1 MKQLCVM
8 RLPDQKRSILTVQDD
23 NGNHKIVA
31 RFESDEM
38 MEVFMAI
45 AEEFMRVPQ

>member
-1 MKQLCVM
+1 M
-8 RLPDQKRSILTVQDD
+8 RLPDQKRPVLTVQDD

-31 RFESDEM
+31 RFKSEEM

-45 AEEFMRVPQ
+45 AEEFMRVPK